1 MDNLTGLYYI
11 HRVLEAPQKI
21 LYFNDMKNVNRLI
34 DIRFYDNV
42 REEIFRKASI
52 NISTNVINLVINK
65 TWFDIMDD
73 VKIEKGYEKY
83 KTLYRK

>member
-1 MDNLTGLYYI
+1 
-11 HRVLEAPQKI
+11 
-21 LYFNDMKNVNRLI
+21 MKNVNRLI

>member
-1 MDNLTGLYYI
+1 
-11 HRVLEAPQKI
+11 
-21 LYFNDMKNVNRLI
+21 MKNLNRLI

-42 REEIFRKASI
+42 REEIFRKAGI

-83 KTLYRK
+83 KIHNREKLS